1 MTGPLRTKRR
11 LTIAGVIAAALT
23 LCAALS
29 ALAQDWKPT
38 AAFVLPEGDAK
49 ATVETACVG
58 CHDLGRIVNASHS
71 PAEWRNVVNMMV
83 TAGAKLS
90 PAQKQAVTD
99 YLIEKFPGTAKP
111 QPVIAAGPV
120 QVAFREWQAPTP
132 GSRPH
137 DPLATPDGAIWYTGQ
152 MANLLGRV
160 DPQTGAIREY
170 PLKTPNSGPHGLT
183 DDSDGDIWFTASFA
197 GYVGKLDPKSGAVTE
212 YRMADPA
219 ARDPHT
225 LLFDR
230 TGILWFTVQAGN
242 MIGRLD
248 PKTGAVKLLSVLTP
262 RALPYGMALSADGE
276 TVFIDLFGTNKI
288 AGIDRAT
295 MAFREYAL
303 PDASSRPRRI
313 AVTGDG
319 GVWYSD
325 YARGRIGRLDPQSGR
340 VTEYASP
347 GGAGAQPYAI
357 TALGDVIW
365 YVETGPQPNALVRFD
380 PKSERFQTWA
390 IPSGGGVVRNMMPTR
405 DGNLA
410 LACSGVNGVAL
421 VEIKN
426 GGS

>member
-1 MTGPLRTKRR
+1 MIEQTR
-11 LTIAGVIAAALT
+11 AGVIAAGLA
-23 LCAALS
+23 LCAALP
-29 ALAQDWKPT
+29 ALAQESKP
-38 AAFVLPEGDAK
+38 AVAFVLPDGNAK
-49 ATVETACVG
+49 ATVETTCVG
-58 CHDLGRIVNASHS
+58 CHDLGRIVNANHS
-71 PAEWRNVVNMMV
+71 PAEWRNVVNMML

-99 YLIEKFPGTAKP
+99 YLIEKFPGKAKP

-120 QVAFREWQAPTP
+120 QVVFREWQAPTP

-137 DPLATPDGAIWYTGQ
+137 DPLATPDGALWYTGQ

-160 DPQTGAIREY
+160 DPQTGAIKEY
-170 PLKTPNSGPHGLT
+170 PLTTPNSGPHGLT
-183 DDSDGDIWFTASFA
+183 DDSNGDIWFTASFA

-212 YRMADPA
+212 YRMPDPA

-230 TGILWFTVQAGN
+230 TGILWFTVQGGN

-248 PKTGAVKLLSVLTP
+248 PKTSAVKLISVPTP
-262 RALPYGMALSADGE
+262 RALPYGMALGADGE
-276 TVFIDLFGTNKI
+276 TVFVDLFGTNKI

-295 MAFREYAL
+295 MALKEYSL

-325 YARGRIGRLDPQSGR
+325 YARGRLGRLDPQSGR

-347 GGAGAQPYAI
+347 GGTDAQPYAI
-357 TALGDVIW
+357 TALNDVIW

-380 PKSERFQTWA
+380 PKTERFQTWA